1 MPTLTRAEGRAL
13 EVILD
18 ETFPLWGDGLSRPDY
33 ERYNRAQT
41 LTPWG
46 SSHLERVAWMDGDE
60 VLASAKRYKL
70 ELGFGGSGVPCL
82 GIGAVFTS
90 PRHRN
95 RGHAAALIEALI
107 EDAAREG
114 MQYALLFS
122 EIGADYYAR
131 LGFEP
136 IAITESTL
144 GLKPQKREGAPA
156 VLVRGGDERDI
167 ADIAAMHLKRAET
180 YAFAL
185 NRSADYA
192 RHAIAKRRMLAAF
205 SPPGVRQVEFFVAE
219 EGASA
224 VAYVVISRGP
234 EGPVIEEWGDRDPAG
249 ARFGAMLQVLA
260 ARTPAETVAPL
271 RTWLPDE
278 FLPVQLEKLD
288 ERPPRE
294 IGMVRA
300 ISADAPPLFRPLDD
314 VLFLKGD
321 AF

>member
-1 MPTLTRAEGRAL
+1 MPIVTAASGPAL
-13 EVILD
+13 QLILD
-18 ETFPLWGDGLSRPDY
+18 ETFPLWGDGLSRVDY

-41 LTPWG
+41 MTPWG
-46 SSHLERVAWMDGDE
+46 RSHLERVAWMDGDE
-60 VLASAKRYKL
+60 VLASAKRYDL
-70 ELGFGGSGVPCL
+70 ELGIGGSGVPCL
-82 GIGAVFTS
+82 GIGAVFTP
-90 PRHRN
+90 PRHRG

-107 EDAAREG
+107 DEAAGKG

-136 IAITESTL
+136 LSITESTL
-144 GLKPQKREGAPA
+144 GLKRQPREGAPA

-180 YAFAL
+180 YALAL
-185 NRSADYA
+185 NRSPEYA
-192 RHAIAKRRMLAAF
+192 RHAIAKRRMLAAL
-205 SPPGVRQVEFFVAE
+205 SPPGVRQLEFFIAE

-260 ARTPAETVAPL
+260 ARTPAEPAAPL
-271 RTWLPDE
+271 RTWLPEE

-300 ISADAPPLFRPLDD
+300 ITADAPPLFRPLDD

>member
-1 MPTLTRAEGRAL
+1 MPIVTRASGAAL
-13 EVILD
+13 QLILD
-18 ETFPLWGDGLSRPDY
+18 ESFPLWGDGLSRADY

-41 LTPWG
+41 MTPWG
-46 SSHLERVAWMDGDE
+46 ADHLERVAWMDGDE
-60 VLASAKRYKL
+60 VLASAKRYRL

-82 GIGAVFTS
+82 GIGAVFTP
-90 PRHRN
+90 PRLRG

-107 EDAAREG
+107 EEAAREG

-136 IAITESTL
+136 IVIKESTL
-144 GLKPQKREGAPA
+144 GLKPQTREGAPA
-156 VLVRGGDERDI
+156 VLVRGGDDRDI
-167 ADIAAMHLKRAET
+167 AAIAAMHLKRAET
-180 YAFAL
+180 YALAL

-192 RHAIAKRRMLAAF
+192 RHAIARRRMLAAF
-205 SPPGVRQVEFFVAE
+205 SPPGVRQLEFFIAE

-260 ARTPAETVAPL
+260 ARTPAEAVAPL
-271 RTWLPDE
+271 RTWLPEE

-288 ERPPRE
+288 ERLPRE

-300 ISADAPPLFRPLDD
+300 ISSDAPPLFRPLDD